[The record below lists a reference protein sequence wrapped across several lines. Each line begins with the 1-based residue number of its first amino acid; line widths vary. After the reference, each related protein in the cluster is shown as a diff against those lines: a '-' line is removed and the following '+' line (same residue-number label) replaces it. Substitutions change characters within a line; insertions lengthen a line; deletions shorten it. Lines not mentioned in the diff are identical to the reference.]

1 MGYQQLTEG
10 LRYQI
15 ACLRDHG
22 LSQARIAKQIGVHPS
37 TVSRELR
44 RHQCE
49 LGYQPQLAH
58 QQAICRRR
66 GSKKYRVPTETIDF
80 VRLALAADWSP
91 EQISEVGALLGC
103 PVSHEWIYRYVAQDK
118 ANGGQLY
125 RHLRQGRKRYR
136 KGKNS
141 KRSVIP
147 NPVSIDE
154 RPAIVD
160 ERSRVGDWE
169 VDTVQGKQG
178 SGAIVSLLE
187 RKSRLYLVRY
197 VPNKTASVV
206 ADAVI
211 DMLTPY
217 KEQVHTITADNGSEF
232 VDHERVSAA
241 LKAQVYFAHPY
252 CAWERGQNENSNG
265 LLRQYVP
272 KGSDLSQ
279 VTPEALSAFE
289 RRLNLRPRKCLGFK
303 QPQVIFDQLCK
314 AA

>member
-1 MGYQQLTEG
+1 M
-10 LRYQI
+10 
-15 ACLRDHG
+15 
-22 LSQARIAKQIGVHPS
+22 
-37 TVSRELR
+37 
-44 RHQCE
+44 
-49 LGYQPQLAH
+49 
-58 QQAICRRR
+58 
-66 GSKKYRVPTETIDF
+66 
-80 VRLALAADWSP
+80 
-91 EQISEVGALLGC
+91 
-103 PVSHEWIYRYVAQDK
+103 
-118 ANGGQLY
+118 
-125 RHLRQGRKRYR
+125 
-136 KGKNS
+136 
-141 KRSVIP
+141 
-147 NPVSIDE
+147 SIDE

-169 VDTVQGKQG
+169 VDTVQGTQG

-197 VPNKTASVV
+197 APNKTASVV

-217 KEQVHTITADNGSEF
+217 KEQVHTITAENGSEF

-241 LKAQVYFAHPY
+241 LEAQVYFAHPY

>member
-15 ACLRDHG
+15 ACLRGHG

-66 GSKKYRVPTETIDF
+66 GSKKYQVPTETIDF

-241 LKAQVYFAHPY
+241 LEAQVYFAHPY